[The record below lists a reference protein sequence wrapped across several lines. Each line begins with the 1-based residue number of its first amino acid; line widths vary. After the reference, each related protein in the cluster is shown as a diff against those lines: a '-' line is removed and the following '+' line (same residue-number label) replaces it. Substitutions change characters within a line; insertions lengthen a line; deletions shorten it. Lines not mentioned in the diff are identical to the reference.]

1 MVKYINEKITKLN
14 SEKESI
20 EANFSISKKKPFKKL
35 FISDKNYIFSWKKM
49 SVEDKI
55 VVVDAFI
62 KTIRVFENEIEII
75 WKI

>member
-1 MVKYINEKITKLN
+1 
-14 SEKESI
+14 
-20 EANFSISKKKPFKKL
+20 
-35 FISDKNYIFSWKKM
+35 M

-62 KTIRVFENEIEII
+62 KTIRVFENGIEII